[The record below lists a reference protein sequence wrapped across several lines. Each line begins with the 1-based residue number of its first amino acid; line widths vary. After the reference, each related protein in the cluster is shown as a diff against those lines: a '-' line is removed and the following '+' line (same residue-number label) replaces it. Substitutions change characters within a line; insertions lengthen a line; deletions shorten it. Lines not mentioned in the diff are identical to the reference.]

1 MIEWFCEQSKRLNTA
16 ILLALREGEPNVWK
30 NSNNN

>member
-16 ILLALREGEPNVWK
+16 ILLALREGEPNVW
-30 NSNNN
+30 